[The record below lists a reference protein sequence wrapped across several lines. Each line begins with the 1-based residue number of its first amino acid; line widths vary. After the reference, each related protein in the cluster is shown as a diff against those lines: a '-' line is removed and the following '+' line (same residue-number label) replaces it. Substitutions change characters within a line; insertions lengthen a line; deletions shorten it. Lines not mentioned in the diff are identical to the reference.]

1 MCFYLLT
8 LQAIVALTSSASA
21 KPLGECGGHPADV
34 VFVLD
39 VSSSIWPKHFR
50 EHVLTFVH
58 EVVDS
63 LNVGEGAEHTRVGA
77 VTFSDE
83 VWLEFHLNQYMD
95 KERLLERVGKV
106 SSLACCC
113 CCCLGGGGRRGGVVG
128 GGGSSC

>member
-1 MCFYLLT
+1 MFCPLT
-8 LQAIVALTSSASA
+8 LQAIVTLTSSASA
-21 KPLGECGGHPADV
+21 KSLDGCGGHPADV

-58 EVVDS
+58 EVVDN
-63 LNVGEGAEHTRVGA
+63 LNVGEGPEHTRVGA

-113 CCCLGGGGRRGGVVG
+113 CCRCLVGGGRRGGAG
-128 GGGSSC
+128 CGGGSSC